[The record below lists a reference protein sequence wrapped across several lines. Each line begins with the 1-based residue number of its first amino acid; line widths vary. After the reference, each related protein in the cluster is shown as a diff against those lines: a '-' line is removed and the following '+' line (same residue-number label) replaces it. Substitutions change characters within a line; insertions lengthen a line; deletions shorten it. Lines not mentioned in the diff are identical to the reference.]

1 MENKDNDRAELDR
14 RVDQE
19 IEELRLAGRLY
30 QFKPEPRCK
39 VCKQEESGLSSLVN
53 KLLAAGEPYS
63 NIIRD
68 IEVFNEELP
77 DKEKISYSSLRTHHK
92 RHFATD
98 SAAKAVYRRI
108 LEKNAAEADIDFI
121 GGVKNAVTPLAYL
134 ETMMNKGYQQMV
146 KYEGNVDPEMGMK
159 AAAQLHSITQDSPEQ
174 DLQEIIH
181 KTNRLIEIVRDTVP
195 MSYWEKIVQRID
207 EEEKTSGSRDVIDA
221 ELEEETDDDFNEEGF

>member
-1 MENKDNDRAELDR
+1 MESKDSDRAELDR
-14 RVDQE
+14 KVDQE

-39 VCKQEESGLSSLVN
+39 VCKQEDSGLTRLVN

-68 IEVFNEELP
+68 IEVFNDELS

-92 RHFATD
+92 RHFDTD
-98 SAAKAVYRRI
+98 GAAKAVYRRI
-108 LEKNAAEADIDFI
+108 LERNAAEADIDFI

-134 ETMMNKGYQQMV
+134 ETVMNKGYQQMV
-146 KYEGNVDPEMGMK
+146 QYEGNVDPEMGMK
-159 AAAQLHSITQDSPEQ
+159 AATQLHSITQESPEQ

-181 KTNRLIEIVRDTVP
+181 KTNRLIEIVRDIVP
-195 MSYWEKIVQRID
+195 TPYWEKIVRRID
-207 EEEKTSGSRDVIDA
+207 EEEKSISSRDVIDA
-221 ELEEETDDDFNEEGF
+221 ELEEEANDGFSEEEF